1 MTPTSSIE
9 RHATLLKA
17 AARAARNI
25 ATILDPEEL
34 FQRTVDIICDEFGF
48 YYAGVFLLD
57 QAGQFAILHSGRG
70 EAGRAMLAE
79 GHKLAVGGNSM
90 IGASIQNRQGR
101 IALDV
106 GAEAIFFENPHLPKT
121 RSEMALPLIVGD
133 DLIGALTVQS
143 TEEAAFH
150 EEDIAALQTMAD
162 QLAVAIENSKTHR
175 ANQDLLR
182 QAERR
187 SKLLQASNKV
197 GKEVTSILVLDILLP
212 QTVDIICDAYGFY
225 YAGVFLVDDAREYA
239 VLCAGRREAGRAM
252 LEEGYKL
259 KIGPNSMIGACIA
272 FGEAR
277 VALDVGEERVHFK
290 NPYLP
295 HTRSEMALPLIYG
308 GEVLGALTVQSVEE
322 RAFSQ
327 DDITTL
333 LTMAEHLA
341 VAINNAR
348 TIDELRE
355 AHVEILRNRVF
366 EALTTATTE
375 AIHWIGNKTLPIS
388 MIVARLQAELADDKI
403 DPASLKEDLEMI
415 AESAA
420 QITEVKEQLIGAVR
434 EVLPRP
440 VMLADVLQTAVYQRE
455 IPEGLL
461 HVEIAPEAEYVIADS
476 TQLTRALGNLI
487 QNAAEAGAKSVKVSA
502 HPIEEPGLLEVT
514 IEDDG
519 VGMSEDVQRKAWS
532 PFFSTRGGEHHGLGL
547 PAAMHVISQTQGRIA
562 LVSEEGKGTTVAVY
576 IPQGQGKA
584 SEGEAA
590 SPAGKI
596 ASVLLVDDDDAWAKQ
611 FADSLAKMGV
621 KLTRTTDAKQ
631 IAAAD
636 LILIDEHCTSV
647 DMQTVLDTVTK
658 SKLLARTV
666 VLTTAINPERVTD
679 FLRAGV
685 RDVQLKPYTQEEI
698 AELLR

>member
-1 MTPTSSIE
+1 MTPSSIE

-34 FQRTVDIICDEFGF
+34 FRRTVDIICDEFGF

-57 QAGQFAILHSGRG
+57 ETGQYAVLHAGRG
-70 EAGRAMLAE
+70 EAGRAMVAE

-106 GAEAIFFENPHLPKT
+106 GAEAVFFENPHLPKT
-121 RSEMALPLIVGD
+121 RSEMALPLIAGD
-133 DLIGALTVQS
+133 DVIGALTVQS
-143 TEEAAFH
+143 TQEAAFN
-150 EEDIAALQTMAD
+150 EDDIAALQTMAD
-162 QLAVAIENSKTHR
+162 QLAIAIENSKTHR
-175 ANQDLLR
+175 ANRDLLR

-225 YAGVFLVDDAREYA
+225 YAGVFLVDEAGEYA
-239 VLCAGRREAGRAM
+239 VLRAGRGEAGAAM
-252 LEEGYKL
+252 ISEGYKL
-259 KIGPNSMIGACIA
+259 KVGSNSMIGACIA

-277 VALDVGEERVHFK
+277 IALDVGEERVFFK
-290 NPYLP
+290 NPHLP

-308 GEVLGALTVQSVEE
+308 GKVLGALTIQSVEE

-333 LTMAEHLA
+333 MTMAEHLA

-348 TIDELRE
+348 AIIELRE
-355 AHVEILRNRVF
+355 AHAEILRNRVF

-388 MIVARLQAELADDKI
+388 MIVSRLQAELEAGQI
-403 DPASLKEDLEMI
+403 DNESLKEDLEMI

-434 EVLPRP
+434 EVRPRP
-440 VMLADVLQTAVYQRE
+440 VLLADVLQTALYQRN
-455 IPEGLL
+455 IPDDLL
-461 HVEIAPEAEYVIADS
+461 QVAIDPEAAYVIADS
-476 TQLTRALGNLI
+476 TQLTRAFGNLL
-487 QNAAEAGAKSVKVSA
+487 QNAVEAGAKSVKVSA
-502 HPIEEPGLLEVT
+502 RPIEEPNVLEVL
-514 IEDDG
+514 IEDNG
-519 VGMSEDVQRKAWS
+519 KGMSEEVQRKAWS
-532 PFFSTRGGEHHGLGL
+532 PFFSTHGSDHHGLGL
-547 PAAMHVISQTQGRIA
+547 PAAMHVISQAQGRIG
-562 LVSEEGKGTTVAVY
+562 LVSEEGQGATVAIY
-576 IPQGQGKA
+576 IPQGKVKN
-584 SEGEAA
+584 EAVA
-590 SPAGKI
+590 EAKVS
-596 ASVLLVDDDDAWAKQ
+596 SVVLIDDDDAWAKQ

-621 KLTRTTDAKQ
+621 KLTRTTDVTKIPQ
-631 IAAAD
+631 AD
-636 LILIDEHCTSV
+636 LILVDEHCASV
-647 DMQTVLDTVTK
+647 NMDEALQALTGA
-658 SKLLARTV
+658 KLLARTI
-666 VLTTAINPERVTD
+666 VLTTAINPERVTY

-685 RDVQLKPYTQEEI
+685 RDVQLKPYTNEEI
-698 AELLR
+698 AELLQ